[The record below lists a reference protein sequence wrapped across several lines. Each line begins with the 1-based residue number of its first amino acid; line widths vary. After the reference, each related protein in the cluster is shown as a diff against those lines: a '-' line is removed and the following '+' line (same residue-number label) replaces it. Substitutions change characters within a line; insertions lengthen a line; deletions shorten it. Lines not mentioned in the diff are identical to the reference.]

1 MSAPLYAHD
10 AFGYPVAMALA
21 TVIGLG
27 FGFVLERAGFGRAS
41 VLAAQFY
48 GRDNRVLKVM
58 FSAIVTTAAG
68 LTLLGGLGLVE
79 LGALTIPGTWLGAA
93 VAGGLLLGVGFVVAG
108 YCPGTALVAT
118 GSGNVDGAYS
128 LGGMMLGAIGFGAA
142 WPWVEGIYN
151 AGSLGVVTLPE
162 FFALPQPLVV
172 AGVVV
177 VAIGAFLGAEALER
191 FLARRDGV
199 EPPPSTL
206 RGGRTRNAVFAGFAG
221 VAGLALLPLG
231 PGAEAPPVGARVVTL
246 GSVDLAN
253 QLVERPSAQWIV
265 DLRAPEACAR
275 ERVPGAICLPEGE
288 DAGFLATLPPT
299 RTLVLYG
306 QGSLAAAPAA
316 ALAYGGT
323 VALLD
328 GGWDGFRADVLTAP
342 APPVEASAASRA
354 RFERAAALHGH
365 FTGAEVQRAPP
376 PKPKAVKRA
385 VKKGGGC

>member
-1 MSAPLYAHD
+1 MSAPLYAND
-10 AFGYPVAMALA
+10 AFGYSTAMALA

-41 VLAAQFY
+41 VLASQFY

-58 FSAIVTTAAG
+58 FSAIVTTAVG
-68 LTLLGGLGLVE
+68 LTLLSGMGLVE

-93 VAGGLLLGVGFVVAG
+93 VVGGLLLGVGFVTAG

-128 LGGMMLGAIGFGAA
+128 LGGMMLGAIGFGVV
-142 WPWVEGIYN
+142 WPWMEGLYN
-151 AGSLGVVTLPE
+151 AGSMGVVTLPE
-162 FFALPQPLVV
+162 FFGLSQPIVA

-177 VAIGAFLGAEALER
+177 MAIGAFLGAEALER
-191 FLARRDGV
+191 FLARKDGV

-206 RGGRTRNAVFAGFAG
+206 HGGRTRNVVFASFAA
-221 VAGLALLPLG
+221 VAALALLPLG
-231 PGAEAPPVGARVVTL
+231 GEASPPDIEARLVSL
-246 GSVDLAN
+246 DSMDLAED
-253 QLVERPSAQWIV
+253 LIEHPADQWIV
-265 DLRAPEACAR
+265 DLRSAEACAK
-275 ERVPGAICLPEGE
+275 ERIPGAICLPEDG
-288 DAGFLATLPPT
+288 DAAFLATLPPT

-306 QGSLAAAPAA
+306 QGSMNSAPDS
-316 ALAYGGT
+316 ALAFEGT
-323 VALLD
+323 VAMLD
-328 GGWDGFRADVLTAP
+328 GGWDSFQADVLS
-342 APPVEASAASRA
+342 PPTLPTRASADTRA
-354 RFERAAALHGH
+354 RYERAAALHGH